1 MVVLN
6 ASQFLKS
13 APPEPSAPGE
23 ASQPEAVGRTR
34 IGELLSVAA
43 GLSEADVQ
51 RVLALARER
60 QIRFGDAA
68 VALGCAS
75 PEEVLQALSRQFNY
89 AFLPG
94 RAQNVSDELVTLKR
108 PFTLQSEAFRAL
120 RRQLLMRA
128 FEDGGDHRAVAIVSR
143 DSGDG
148 KTFFSANMAVALAQL
163 GGRTLIVDA
172 DLRGP
177 RQHQIFQVDNSVGLS
192 NCLMGGLGGPG
203 GPVSRCVQAT
213 RHAPGLFV
221 LPAGTSPPNPL
232 ELVERRE
239 FGTLMAELSQRF
251 DHVVVDTPA
260 GAYGADALAIAS
272 RCGSVLMLARKDRS
286 RVAGLQELTEALTAT
301 RARMVG
307 VVLNE
312 Y

>member
-13 APPEPSAPGE
+13 AHPESPAADEAPQTE
-23 ASQPEAVGRTR
+23 TVGRTR

-51 RVLALARER
+51 RVLVYSKER
-60 QIRFGDAA
+60 RIRFGDAA
-68 VALGCAS
+68 VALGCVS

-128 FEDGGDHRAVAIVSR
+128 FEDGEDHRAVAIVSR

-172 DLRGP
+172 DMRGP
-177 RQHQIFQVDNSVGLS
+177 RQHQIFQVDNSMGLS
-192 NCLMGGLGGPG
+192 NCLMGG
-203 GPVSRCVQAT
+203 SAARCVQAS
-213 RHAPGLFV
+213 RQAQGLFV
-221 LPAGTSPPNPL
+221 LPAGASPPNPL
-232 ELVERRE
+232 ELVERKE
-239 FGTLMAELSQRF
+239 FGALMAELSQRF

-272 RCGSVLMLARKDRS
+272 RCGSVLLLARKDRS
-286 RVAGLQELTEALTAT
+286 RLAGLQDLTEALSVT
-301 RARMVG
+301 RARMIG

>member
-23 ASQPEAVGRTR
+23 APQAEPVGRTR

-43 GLSEADVQ
+43 GLSESEVQ
-51 RVLALARER
+51 RVLAFSRER

-68 VALGCAS
+68 VALGCVS

-128 FEDGGDHRAVAIVSR
+128 FEDGADHRAVAIVSQ

-177 RQHQIFQVDNSVGLS
+177 RQHQIFQVDNSMGLS
-192 NCLMGGLGGPG
+192 NCLMGGSA
-203 GPVSRCVQAT
+203 SRCVQVS

-239 FGTLMAELSQRF
+239 FGALMAELSQRF

-260 GAYGADALAIAS
+260 GAYGADALAIAN

-286 RVAGLQELTEALTAT
+286 RLAGLQDLTEALAAT
-301 RARMVG
+301 RARMIG